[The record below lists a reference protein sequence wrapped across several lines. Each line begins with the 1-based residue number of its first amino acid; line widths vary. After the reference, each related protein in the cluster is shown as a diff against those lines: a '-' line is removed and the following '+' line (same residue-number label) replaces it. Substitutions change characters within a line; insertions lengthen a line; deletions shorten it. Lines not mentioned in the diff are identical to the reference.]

1 MSELVKLAE
10 KQWYVV
16 NTYSGHE
23 QKVKANLEK
32 RIISMGMQDYIFSVV
47 IAEKEVPIIKDDK
60 PTGKYK
66 MKNMYPGYVYVE
78 MIMTDEAWFVIRNT
92 PQVTGFVG
100 SSGGG
105 AKPIP
110 VPREQIEQVLK
121 HIGAAPDELYTDYAV
136 GNHVIVTRGAMEG
149 ATGDITSIDL
159 KAGYASVS
167 MVMFGRNQ
175 VVDVALGD
183 ISKV

>member
-1 MSELVKLAE
+1 MSDQARLGE

-23 QKVKANLEK
+23 QKVKNNLER
-32 RIISMGMQDYIFSVV
+32 RIISMGMQDFIFSVV
-47 IAEKEVPIIKDDK
+47 IAEKEFPVLKDGK
-60 PTGKYK
+60 PSGKYK
-66 MKNMYPGYVYVE
+66 LKNIYPGYIYVE
-78 MIMTDEAWFVIRNT
+78 MLMTDEAWFVIRNT
-92 PQVTGFVG
+92 PGVTGFVG

-121 HIGAAPDELYTDYAV
+121 HIGAAPDELYTDYEV
-136 GNHVIVTRGAMEG
+136 GNDVVVTRGAMEG
-149 ATGDITSIDL
+149 ATGKITHIDL
-159 KAGYASVS
+159 KQGFARVT

-175 VVDVALGD
+175 EVDVALGD
-183 ISKV
+183 LSKV

>member
-1 MSELVKLAE
+1 MTDIRLGE

-23 QKVKANLEK
+23 QKVKTNLER
-32 RIISMGMQDYIFSVV
+32 RIVTMGMQDFIFNVV
-47 IAEKEVPIIKDDK
+47 IAEKEFPVIKDGK

-66 MKNMYPGYVYVE
+66 MKNIYPGYIYVE
-78 MIMTDEAWFVIRNT
+78 MTMTDEAWFVIRNT
-92 PQVTGFVG
+92 PGVTGFVG

-121 HIGAAPDELYTDYAV
+121 HIGASPDELYTDYEV
-136 GNHVIVTRGAMEG
+136 GNDVVVTRGAMEG
-149 ATGDITSIDL
+149 ATGKITSIDI
-159 KAGYASVS
+159 KQGFATVS

-175 VVDVALGD
+175 DVDVALGD
-183 ISKV
+183 LSKV